1 ERGKLLSQR
10 ARGQGTREEMP
21 NQGPVSGSSSAE
33 PPAVARAEGGCGG
46 SAGHSYYQN
55 SKGTDR
61 IKDGHKVN
69 SPRAKLQELWKMPQ
83 TIHTPKS
90 KPEPFF
96 LKHPDLTLV
105 EKRYLCSIAKIY
117 NASYLRT
124 LMKRHYMHVI
134 QRSSQKPGVLTHHRG
149 HLSSRSSQKQHY
161 PCTTWRHQL
170 EREDL
175 GPSNIA
181 AASAPEMIQHSLWRP
196 VRNKEGLKT
205 GYASKTRCKSL
216 KIFRKPGRLFMK
228 SVSTNDSESY
238 MNEEKKEED
247 LLNKCMQSMSI
258 EEQGEHLMLT

>member
-1 ERGKLLSQR
+1 
-10 ARGQGTREEMP
+10 
-21 NQGPVSGSSSAE
+21 
-33 PPAVARAEGGCGG
+33 
-46 SAGHSYYQN
+46 
-55 SKGTDR
+55 
-61 IKDGHKVN
+61 
-69 SPRAKLQELWKMPQ
+69 
-83 TIHTPKS
+83 
-90 KPEPFF
+90 
-96 LKHPDLTLV
+96 
-105 EKRYLCSIAKIY
+105 
-117 NASYLRT
+117 
-124 LMKRHYMHVI
+124 MHVI